1 MSASPLQPEETY
13 VMLELIETRTKR
25 GSIIF
30 CTQFEN
36 DGWYSRIDPDPE
48 FGSPICEAI
57 MARVIHTAYEI
68 LVDGLEKAENEDMIF
83 AGRRDLEERY
93 PMPSAFDAYL
103 RAVRV

>member
-1 MSASPLQPEETY
+1 
-13 VMLELIETRTKR
+13 MLELIETRTKR

-68 LVDGLEKAENEDMIF
+68 LVDGKVST
-83 AGRRDLEERY
+83 RERY
-93 PMPSAFDAYL
+93 GLHAQSLPE
-103 RAVRV
+103 